1 MRPMHVV
8 VAAVAFVV
16 VFAVT
21 LEVLEKKDQ
30 QPAPLAID
38 NNLPEAKQDGQQM
51 LPLPPAQKNE
61 EKFEEIDISK
71 LKLGD
76 EVIMSRASLLVNKG
90 EETIEMQDVTSE
102 IHWTFTFNPGKSQ
115 KVRPFQGPKTILK
128 RTK

>member
-76 EVIMSRASLLVNKG
+76 EVIMSRASL
-90 EETIEMQDVTSE
+90 
-102 IHWTFTFNPGKSQ
+102 
-115 KVRPFQGPKTILK
+115 
-128 RTK
+128 